1 MSSATASADYQKG
14 LVHQAGD
21 FATAL
26 REWRPYIL
34 LILYLWALPDPSDL
48 SN

>member
-26 REWRPYIL
+26 RECRPS
-34 LILYLWALPDPSDL
+34 LYLYSL
-48 SN
+48 